1 MIVVILAA
9 ILVAFSIIYLFAVAG
24 ASGSNG
30 KINGASLGVIGG
42 IIFVTLIYG
51 AIFLD
56 HHIDN
61 NVWNNGYCPNCGKAW
76 IFKGGSTGYG
86 AQGHEYYYSCDDCRS
101 TIIVHSMR

>member
-1 MIVVILAA
+1 MIVVVLAA
-9 ILVAFSIIYLFAVAG
+9 ILVAFSIICLFAVTG
-24 ASGSNG
+24 ASGSSG
-30 KINGASLGVIGG
+30 KIKGVSLGVVEG

-56 HHIDN
+56 RRIDN
-61 NVWNNGYCPNCGKAW
+61 NVWNNGYCPNCEKAW

-86 AQGHEYYYSCDDCRS
+86 AQGHEYYYSCDDCHS